1 MNTETKNQLGTTMI
15 KFNTHRM
22 YSTAGQRIA
31 ATVVDGKTYFVD
43 KDRMIGGVF
52 NKPVKL
58 TERDIMAAYDA
69 HNYQC
74 SNHAIL
80 RELNDALIG
89 A

>member
-1 MNTETKNQLGTTMI
+1 MI
-15 KFNTHRM
+15 MFNTHRM

-31 ATVVDGKTYFVD
+31 ATILDGKTYFVD

-52 NKPVKL
+52 NKPVEL
-58 TERDIMAAYDA
+58 TERAVMRAYDA
-69 HNYQC
+69 HDYQC

-80 RELNDALIG
+80 RELNDAMIR